1 MPRPPAASLP
11 DLLALLRSGAPV
23 PAARLVQ
30 QLGVTRPV
38 LSRLVAQAG
47 RQVLRIGN
55 ARATTYVACADTDAG
70 NVWPLWRMRPD
81 ATLEALG
88 SLHALRGERFQ
99 FVPSGER
106 PNLTHPVETVAGH
119 YPGLPWFLDDLRP
132 QGFLG
137 RTLAHRQSRL
147 LGIPQDLNRWQQRDT
162 LLAITRTGGTGMGD
176 LLLGQHAVDAAL
188 AELADPPDA
197 LLPQDRSTR
206 YADWAQAA
214 LAGEDIGSS
223 PGGEQPKFTA
233 TVRAPEGAYSALVK
247 FAVPDSGQAARRWA
261 DLLVCEH
268 LALSTLNHAGLPAAG
283 SELIDAAG
291 HTCLEVRRFD
301 RTVGARGRRGFVSL
315 MALNAAFIGEIPSEW
330 GVIADRMY
338 ASGWITAATAT
349 RIVRLHWFGRLIGN
363 SDMHAGNLGFHLA
376 DSGPLDLAPAYDMLP
391 MSLAPSRTGAVRL
404 GVALQPSAPARASEM
419 PHLIWAADAACHYWA
434 QVADDQRLQSTDL
447 PALALR
453 NRDVV
458 AGFARAF
465 G

>member
-1 MPRPPAASLP
+1 MVP

-23 PAARLVQ
+23 PAAQLVR

-38 LSRLVAQAG
+38 LSRLVALAG
-47 RQVLRIGN
+47 SQVLRIGK
-55 ARATTYVACADTDAG
+55 ARATAYVACADTGVG

-88 SLHALRGERFQ
+88 TLHALRGERFQ

-106 PNLTHPVETVAGH
+106 PHLIRSVETVAGH
-119 YPGLPWFLDDLRP
+119 FPGLPWFLDDLRP

-137 RTLAHRQSRL
+137 RTLAHRQSRT
-147 LGIPQDLNRWQQRDT
+147 LGVPQDLMRWQLRDT
-162 LLAITRTGGTGMGD
+162 LLAITRTGGTGIGD

-197 LLPQDRSTR
+197 LPPGDRSTR
-206 YADWAQAA
+206 YADWARAA

-233 TVRAPEGAYSALVK
+233 TVRAPEGDYAALVK

-268 LALSTLNHAGLPAAG
+268 LALSTLNHVGLSAAD
-283 SELIDAAG
+283 SMLIDAAG

-301 RTVGARGRRGFVSL
+301 RAASPRGRRGFVSL
-315 MALNAAFIGEIPSEW
+315 AALNAAFIGENPSEW
-330 GVIADRMY
+330 GLIADRLV
-338 ASGWITAATAT
+338 ATGWITATTAAE
-349 RIVRLHWFGRLIGN
+349 IVRLNWFGRLIGN
-363 SDMHAGNLGFHLA
+363 SDMHAGNLGFHLV
-376 DSGPLDLAPAYDMLP
+376 DTGPLPLAPAYDMLP

-404 GVALQPSAPARASEM
+404 GAPLQPGAPAQASEL
-419 PHLIWAADAACHYWA
+419 PHLIWAADAACHFWA
-434 QVADDQRLQSTDL
+434 QVAHDHRLQSTNL
-447 PALALR
+447 AALALQ
-453 NRDVV
+453 NREVV
-458 AGFARAF
+458 ARFARAF